1 MSAPDPQDLI
11 QWEEAARW
19 LYKAREDIAAAR
31 LCLREGL
38 LGTAAFHVQQAVE
51 KATKALLIAARQ
63 DVLKTHDIET
73 LATLASRQ
81 WPHLVPS
88 PHPLAY
94 LTRWYLASRYPAI
107 DDVAPSA
114 EEVSEA
120 LRQSEI

>member
-1 MSAPDPQDLI
+1 
-11 QWEEAARW
+11 
-19 LYKAREDIAAAR
+19 
-31 LCLREGL
+31 
-38 LGTAAFHVQQAVE
+38 
-51 KATKALLIAARQ
+51 LLIAARQ

-120 LRQSEI
+120 LRQSEIFVNQALAAAPALSDAKGKRH